1 MRIGAGEFKGLR
13 LSTPGRRDSSEG
25 LRPTASRVRA
35 SIFDMLLHGIGE
47 ESVAGARVLDLFAGT
62 GAMGLEAISRG
73 AAHAMFVDSSA
84 LAVQL
89 IQKNIRLA
97 KVERRAITLKANAS
111 CLPANRL
118 APFDLA
124 FVDAP
129 YGSGL
134 ESAALKSAAEGGWIA
149 SRGVVSVES
158 AGDFETPPP
167 FKILKRRSYRRANV
181 TLLEMRA

>member
-1 MRIGAGEFKGLR
+1 MRIGAGQFKGLK
-13 LSTPGRRDSSEG
+13 LSIPGGKNSIEG
-25 LRPTASRVRA
+25 LRPTASKVRS

-47 ESVAGARVLDLFAGT
+47 ESVVGARVLDLFAGT

-73 AAHAMFVDSSA
+73 AAHAMFIDSCRS
-84 LAVQL
+84 AVQL

-97 KVERRAITLKANAS
+97 KAERITIVLNANAS
-111 CLPANRL
+111 RLPASRL

-134 ESAALKSAAEGGWIA
+134 ESAALNSAAEGNWIA
-149 SRGVVSVES
+149 SGGIVSVES
-158 AGDFETPPP
+158 PADFEIPPQ
-167 FKILKRRSYRRANV
+167 FKILRQRSYRRANI
-181 TLLEMRA
+181 TLLEMRN

>member
-13 LSTPGRRDSSEG
+13 LATPGGRESSEG

-47 ESVAGARVLDLFAGT
+47 GSVVGARVLDLFAGT

-73 AAHAMFVDSSA
+73 AAHAMFVDSSG

-97 KVERRAITLKANAS
+97 KAERQAIALKANAS
-111 CLPANRL
+111 RLPANRL
-118 APFDLA
+118 ASFDLA

-134 ESAALKSAAEGGWIA
+134 ESDALKSAAEGGWIA
-149 SRGVVSVES
+149 SGSIVSVES
-158 AGDFETPPP
+158 PADFDIPPL
-167 FKILKRRSYRRANV
+167 FKILRQRSYRRTKI

>member
-1 MRIGAGEFKGLR
+1 MRIGAGQFKGLK
-13 LSTPGRRDSSEG
+13 LSILGGKNSIEG
-25 LRPTASRVRA
+25 LRPTASKVRS

-47 ESVAGARVLDLFAGT
+47 ESVVGARVLDLFAGT

-73 AAHAMFVDSSA
+73 AAHAMFVDSDR

-97 KVERRAITLKANAS
+97 RTERATTVLNANAAH
-111 CLPANRL
+111 LPANQQT
-118 APFDLA
+118 PFDLA

-134 ESAALKSAAEGGWIA
+134 ESIALESAAEGSWIA
-149 SRGVVSVES
+149 PRGIVSVES
-158 AGDFETPPP
+158 AAEFEIPPP
-167 FKILKRRSYRRANV
+167 FKILKRRSYRRTNI
-181 TLLEMRA
+181 TLLEMCD